1 MKSILKI
8 FLSISLLTALPFVIS
23 SAEADDETIFASC
36 KKDLKLSDSACQC
49 VLSEVHD
56 NLKPNQLVMF
66 MAMIKGDGAA
76 IAQAQA
82 GGKLNGNDMMLLT
95 NFMTTTPTKC
105 QSK

>member
-1 MKSILKI
+1 MKAIFKI
-8 FLSISLLTALPFVIS
+8 FLSTFLLAAFAFVIS
-23 SAEADDETIFASC
+23 SAQADDEIIFASC

-56 NLKPNQLVMF
+56 NLKPNQLEMF
-66 MAMIKGDGAA
+66 MAMVKGDGAA

-82 GGKLNGNDMMLLT
+82 AGKLTGNDMLLLT
-95 NFMTTTPTKC
+95 NFMATTPTKC